1 MRSWGYRAVASILGC
16 DHKTVKRYVEQ
27 AGARGQLAPV
37 RQRARITDEFADL
50 IRERVEMT
58 RGKVTSKSLHRTL
71 RAAGYEGSARS
82 LRRALAAERDAYR
95 ARMAAEGRVFRP
107 WVSAPGEWLLCDWG
121 SAGKVATAAGP
132 RPLSF
137 FCSVLGYSRQR
148 QITFS
153 ACERFPALAIGL
165 ASNLEQIGGVPHK
178 VLFDNPRTVCVGDVA
193 GAHVLN
199 PDLVRLAAH
208 YRFSPRTTEYY
219 DPESKGKVE
228 ATVRFAKTG
237 APVVRVDAW
246 SALSEGST
254 CKRAGLGTGAGRRD
268 LHRPVA
274 RRPRRCEA
282 QARSSPGP
290 PRQAPPRAEWA
301 GRGSNLAIRSDFC
314 GRLTRRPGRD
324 GSAIRSRAEDRPARE
339 RSREG
344 RTLPRERA
352 ETPKTDLIPAEG
364 FGSLDEANEA
374 GVECCRRVNSE
385 VHSETKRSPA
395 ELAGREREVLRALP
409 PERPPLACGE
419 QRKVDKL
426 ATIRFASG
434 RYSVPHRLVGRSVE
448 ALATDRELIVTFG
461 GVPVAHHALLGPGE
475 VSVCDEHYPAPPP
488 SGMRSLR
495 PRTATE
501 RAFLGLGAQAEGYL
515 RAGAAAG
522 AARLSQ
528 RIDDAPQI
536 AAIHGDGRARG
547 ALWRATRFGRFGR
560 GDLEAIADALGAT
573 PPERREDAAPLRLPG
588 VPEIPTRPISVYA
601 EGAGD
606 GRAA

>member
-1 MRSWGYRAVASILGC
+1 MKSGREQVEIIALYEELGSYRAVASILGC

-37 RQRARITDEFADL
+37 RQRARITDGFADL

-58 RGKVTSKSLHRTL
+58 RAKITSKSLHRTL

-82 LRRALAAERDAYR
+82 LRRALAAERNAYR

-121 SAGKVATAAGP
+121 SAGEVATAAGP

-148 QITFS
+148 QITFG

-165 ASNLEQIGGVPHK
+165 ASNLEQIGGVPQK
-178 VLFDNPRTVCVGDVA
+178 VLFDNPRTVCVGEVA

-228 ATVRFAKTG
+228 ATVRFAKT
-237 APVVRVDAW
+237 
-246 SALSEGST
+246 
-254 CKRAGLGTGAGRRD
+254 
-268 LHRPVA
+268 
-274 RRPRRCEA
+274 
-282 QARSSPGP
+282 
-290 PRQAPPRAEWA
+290 
-301 GRGSNLAIRSDFC
+301 
-314 GRLTRRPGRD
+314 
-324 GSAIRSRAEDRPARE
+324 
-339 RSREG
+339 
-344 RTLPRERA
+344 
-352 ETPKTDLIPAEG
+352 DLIPAEG

-374 GVECCRRVNSE
+374 GVEWCRRVNSE

-395 ELAGREREVLRALP
+395 ELAEREREVLRALP

-426 ATIRFASG
+426 ATIRFASA

-448 ALATDRELIVTFG
+448 ALATDRELIVKGRLRGKQPKLTARQEAYLVLLHRTG
-461 GVPVAHHALLGPGE
+461 GHDHRRARRVLQRRALDGLSGAGSSQAGGDRARRRPDGLLHLSCAGPANSESGGPGCPESRALPSGTSSSCPSARRSRSPVASRRPFLRRRRL
-475 VSVCDEHYPAPPP
+475 
-488 SGMRSLR
+488 RSRKR
-495 PRTATE
+495 PC
-501 RAFLGLGAQAEGYL
+501 
-515 RAGAAAG
+515 
-522 AARLSQ
+522 
-528 RIDDAPQI
+528 
-536 AAIHGDGRARG
+536 
-547 ALWRATRFGRFGR
+547 
-560 GDLEAIADALGAT
+560 
-573 PPERREDAAPLRLPG
+573 PLR
-588 VPEIPTRPISVYA
+588 R
-601 EGAGD
+601 
-606 GRAA
+606 R